1 MNAPR
6 SSSTPVSNGP
16 SADDESARLLTNAA
30 NRLFVQ
36 ESPPAR
42 LRQAET
48 DPAVAGELWRRLD
61 EQGLS
66 MACAPQAAGGS
77 ALGWSAVRGLIE
89 ACGEH
94 GVPVALP
101 EMLAAHLLARAAGL
115 ALPAGRRVT
124 LALARREGDQLVA
137 DAVAGATQAHDVLVE
152 FDGRLLLLEIAP
164 AAATQRRNTAG
175 EPRSG
180 LRWTGAERQ
189 LQDSVASAQELLL
202 AGAAIRCAQ
211 IAGAARRVV
220 DMSVTYANDRVQF
233 GRPIGKFQAV
243 QQQLA
248 VAAEWSAMAAMA
260 ARLALADPGL
270 ALPHGRVA
278 AAREVACSAAEQVCG
293 VAHAVHGA
301 IGVTAE
307 YDLQLFTRRLKG
319 WAAEFGSSRYWASRL
334 GREVLAHGGRQV
346 WDQVVAQTPA

>member
-1 MNAPR
+1 MTAAPDALR
-6 SSSTPVSNGP
+6 PADAGS
-16 SADDESARLLTNAA
+16 SADDESARLLTDSA
-30 NRLFVQ
+30 NRLFAH

-48 DPAVAGELWRRLD
+48 DPAVATELWRRLD

-66 MACAPQAAGGS
+66 LACAPEAAGGS
-77 ALGWSAVRGLIE
+77 ALGWSGVRGLIE

-94 GVPVALP
+94 GLPVALP

-115 ALPAGRRVT
+115 SLPTGRRVT
-124 LALARREGDQLVA
+124 LALARRADNQLVA
-137 DAVAGATQAHDVLVE
+137 DAVPGAVDAHDVLIEV
-152 FDGRLLLLEIAP
+152 DGRIVLLEVASAN
-164 AAATQRRNTAG
+164 AAQRRNTAG
-175 EPRSG
+175 EPRVG
-180 LRWTGAERQ
+180 LRWSGAERL
-189 LQDSVASAQELLL
+189 LQNSVAAGQELLL
-202 AGAAIRCAQ
+202 AGAAIRCGQ

-220 DMSVTYANDRVQF
+220 DMSVGYANDRVQF

-260 ARLALADPGL
+260 SRLALADPGT

-334 GREVLAHGGRQV
+334 GREVLANGGHRV
-346 WDQVVAQTPA
+346 WDQVVALTPT

>member
-1 MNAPR
+1 MTAASDA
-6 SSSTPVSNGP
+6 SSLATAGSSN
-16 SADDESARLLTNAA
+16 DDESARLLTDSAT
-30 NRLFVQ
+30 RLFAQ

-48 DPAVAGELWRRLD
+48 DPSVATDLWRRLD

-66 MACAPQAAGGS
+66 LACASEANGGS

-94 GVPVALP
+94 GLPVALP

-115 ALPAGRRVT
+115 SLPTGRRVT
-124 LALARREGDQLVA
+124 LALARREDNQLVA
-137 DAVAGATQAHDVLVE
+137 DAVAGAVDAQDVLIEV
-152 FDGRLLLLEIAP
+152 DGRLVLLEVASAS
-164 AAATQRRNTAG
+164 AAQRRNTAG
-175 EPRSG
+175 EPRTG
-180 LRWTGAERQ
+180 LRWSGAERL
-189 LQDSVASAQELLL
+189 LQNSVAAGQELLL
-202 AGAAIRCAQ
+202 AGAAIRCGQ

-220 DMSVTYANDRVQF
+220 DMSVGYANDRVQF

-260 ARLALADPGL
+260 SRLALAEPGI

-334 GREVLAHGGRQV
+334 GREVLANGGHRV
-346 WDQVVAQTPA
+346 WDQVVALTPT

>member
-1 MNAPR
+1 MTTSQTSSAAAP
-6 SSSTPVSNGP
+6 SGP
-16 SADDESARLLTNAA
+16 SADDESARLLTDSAS
-30 NRLFVQ
+30 RLFAQ

-48 DPAVAGELWRRLD
+48 DPAVAADLWRRLD
-61 EQGLS
+61 EQGLPL
-66 MACAPQAAGGS
+66 ACAPEAAGGS

-89 ACGEH
+89 ACGEY
-94 GVPVALP
+94 GLPVALP

-115 ALPAGRRVT
+115 GLPAGRRVT
-124 LALARREGDQLVA
+124 LALARRDGDQLAA
-137 DAVAGATQAHDVLVE
+137 DAVAGATEAHDVLVE
-152 FDGRLLLLEIAP
+152 LDGRLLLLEIAP

-175 EPRSG
+175 EPRTG
-180 LRWTGAERQ
+180 LRWAGAERL

-202 AGAAIRCAQ
+202 AGAAIRSAQ

-220 DMSVTYANDRVQF
+220 DMSVGYANDRVQF

-334 GREVLAHGGRQV
+334 GREVLANGGRQV
-346 WDQVVAQTPA
+346 WDQVVALTPA

>member
-1 MNAPR
+1 MTDSRTSA
-6 SSSTPVSNGP
+6 TPA
-16 SADDESARLLTNAA
+16 SADDESARLLTDSA
-30 NRLFVQ
+30 NRLFAQ

-66 MACAPQAAGGS
+66 MACAPEAAGGS

-115 ALPAGRRVT
+115 SLPAGRRVT
-124 LALARREGDQLVA
+124 LALARREGDRLVA

-152 FDGRLLLLEIAP
+152 LDGRLLLLEISP
-164 AAATQRRNTAG
+164 AVATHRRSTAG
-175 EPRSG
+175 EPRCG
-180 LRWTGAERQ
+180 LSWSGAERL
-189 LQDSVASAQELLL
+189 LQGSVASAQELLL

-220 DMSVTYANDRVQF
+220 DMSVGYANDRVQF

-270 ALPHGRVA
+270 DLPHGRIA
-278 AAREVACSAAEQVCG
+278 AAREVACAAAEQVCG

-334 GREVLAHGGRQV
+334 GREVLANGGHQV
-346 WDQVVAQTPA
+346 WDQVVALTPG

>member
-1 MNAPR
+1 MNASQT
-6 SSSTPVSNGP
+6 SSAPVWSGP
-16 SADDESARLLTNAA
+16 SADDESARLLTDSAS
-30 NRLFVQ
+30 RLFAQ

-48 DPAVAGELWRRLD
+48 DPAVAADLWRRLD
-61 EQGLS
+61 EQGLPL
-66 MACAPQAAGGS
+66 ACAPEAAGGS

-89 ACGEH
+89 ACGEY
-94 GVPVALP
+94 GLPVALP

-115 ALPAGRRVT
+115 GLPAGRRVT
-124 LALARREGDQLVA
+124 LALARRDGDQLVA
-137 DAVAGATQAHDVLVE
+137 DAVAGATEAHDVLVE
-152 FDGRLLLLEIAP
+152 LDGRLLLLEIAP

-175 EPRSG
+175 EPRTG
-180 LRWTGAERQ
+180 LRWAGAERL

-220 DMSVTYANDRVQF
+220 DMSVGYANDRVQF

-270 ALPHGRVA
+270 ELPHGRVA

-334 GREVLAHGGRQV
+334 GREVLANGGRQV
-346 WDQVVAQTPA
+346 WDQVVALTPA